1 MASYNRVIVM
11 GNMCRDIEVKYI
23 GSGTAVGNISL
34 AVNRVW
40 FDKNTNEKKE
50 DVTYVEITLWGKQ
63 AETVEKYCP
72 KGSPLHVEGRLE
84 MDTWEDKETGKPRQ
98 KLKVV
103 GERIQLLGS
112 KGGGGQSSQSSE
124 PAGQSAGYGDDGD
137 VPF

>member
-23 GSGTAVGNISL
+23 ANGTAVGNISL

-40 FDKNTNEKKE
+40 FDKKANEKKE
-50 DVTYVEITLWGKQ
+50 SVTYVEITLWGRD
-63 AETVEKYCP
+63 AEIVAEYCS

-112 KGGGGQSSQSSE
+112 KGGQSSQSSE
-124 PAGQSAGYGDDGD
+124 PAGQSSGYGGDED